1 MKESMIFDDET
12 VAALFGH
19 EAAENESIDKLMLY
33 YFKNDIFKRVTAHLP
48 LRILVGHKGI
58 GKSALLSVAR
68 EQDKQDGIIS
78 IFLKNND
85 ISIANSS
92 QTFNEKINSYKQALT
107 HLIYERVIN
116 EYCNQNTDEKN
127 FEWLKIKGFSI
138 IDAIEN
144 FVKPLL
150 NNQVPDSKYIKSKFI
165 KNFIENKKEIIVY
178 IDDLDRGWSASKEAI
193 SQLSAL
199 INALRDLSSENRGL
213 LFKIALRS
221 DVYYLVR
228 TSDEST
234 DKIEGSV
241 IWHTWTNHE
250 ILALFAK
257 RIESFYGNSID
268 DTLLVSESQNALS
281 KRFEKIIDPIFYGKG
296 KWEKIPTYRMLMTLI
311 RRRPRD
317 IIKLCTLA
325 AQEAYRKK
333 SPKIKSEHFSS
344 VFDSYSQS
352 RLQDTINEY
361 SSELS
366 NLKSLLLSMRN
377 SKNDEYISKNLY
389 STAQIN
395 KKVKNIISNTD
406 IRFTNEPCKPS
417 PSDIASFL
425 YKIGFLIARK
435 DTNEKIIRKYF
446 EDQRYITPT
455 MHDAGFNWEVH
466 PAFRW
471 ALDAENTKSILDEI
485 DPTDNFEE

>member
-1 MKESMIFDDET
+1 MKNPICFDDET
-12 VAALFGH
+12 IATLFGH
-19 EAAENESIDKLMLY
+19 EAAENESIDKLMSY

-68 EQDKQDGIIS
+68 EEDKKNNIIS

-85 ISIANSS
+85 ISITSSS
-92 QTFNEKINSYKQALT
+92 QSFNEKINSYKYTLT
-107 HLIYERVIN
+107 SLIYERVIK
-116 EYCNQNTDEKN
+116 EYCSNKTEAKN
-127 FEWLKIKGFSI
+127 SDWFIMKGCGILDALESFIRPLIKDKISDTEKIKWKF
-138 IDAIEN
+138 
-144 FVKPLL
+144 L
-150 NNQVPDSKYIKSKFI
+150 NNFAS
-165 KNFIENKKEIIVY
+165 NKKQIVVY

-199 INALRDLSSENRGL
+199 INALRDLSSENKGL

-250 ILALFAK
+250 ILALFVK
-257 RIESFYGNSID
+257 RIESFYGNNIAD
-268 DTLLVSESQNALS
+268 DELVSESQNILS
-281 KRFEKIIDPIFYGKG
+281 KRYENIIDPVFYGKG

-333 SPKIKSEHFSS
+333 SSKIRSEHFST

-361 SSELS
+361 SSELP
-366 NLKSLLLSMRN
+366 NIKNLLLSMRN
-377 SKNDEYISKNLY
+377 SRNDKFINKNLY
-389 STAQIN
+389 STDQLN
-395 KKVKNIISNTD
+395 KKVKNIISSTD
-406 IRFTNEPCKPS
+406 IRFTNQTYTPS
-417 PSDIASFL
+417 SSEIASFL

-435 DTNEKIIRKYF
+435 DTTDIIIRKYF
-446 EDQRYITPT
+446 EDQRYISPT
-455 MHDAGFNWEVH
+455 MHDAGFSWEVH

-485 DPTDNFEE
+485 DPTDNFDE